1 MIINFLQTRDPP
13 VLPSLQQSPG
23 LKPRSVDG
31 LNVTFDK
38 NIAAYEDFGKRNESS
53 LAQLLFQF
61 FCYYGHEVN
70 YEENVMSVRLGRLL
84 PKRQK
89 GWHQLQDNRL
99 CVEEPFNTS
108 RNLGNTADDTSM
120 RGIHMEL
127 RLAFDHV
134 AAGDLEAC
142 CAQFEP
148 PIEDGKLSEIFVP
161 PVSRPVITQPPTQ
174 PAKLQKGAGR
184 GGRHAQT
191 QRVGNSG
198 NRRSSNNPGTRG
210 SGYLRNLPFQM
221 TPQDMQLQNQHRQH
235 LLHDHLFQQYQY
247 LQAQEQELRM
257 QLHQQALMQGRLPQ
271 TMAYPHIAFPAF
283 ASQDERYG
291 DNSSSR
297 ASSGSRAPM
306 SAPLHQQQ
314 FAYASPYLPQ
324 VFPVALNGS
333 TPPSPSLTTNNT
345 ASRRYNRRSSA
356 SHLSAGSLRAHSQP
370 ARPLQ
375 LPQSITPY
383 VSTVETVQ
391 SPQGLPQSASS
402 MQDYLRENVA
412 TRPAATLPQVHNARR
427 PAEYMGWFIGHSP
440 SVSVYSR
447 SAGISPIPS
456 HVGLAIRNGGLSPRP
471 VSSESG
477 HASQT
482 ASPPVEAYNSNN
494 AGAENNRGRSKIV
507 YRSREPAHSL
517 TNPASTMT
525 STAAKVNGVTRKPNR
540 QSGFTTENVPEPGD
554 VLTFSTTTSEDLAFD
569 TPSSSD
575 DQSQTE
581 MHQNGHAANLGLGV
595 QDSGDILSKH
605 AGGVGGAEGS
615 EKPFYLPDHLVT
627 TPAVNGNYVPISSGH
642 ASDSLLNG
650 HGTSLPHEAMPFN
663 RIRPF
668 EHLAPV
674 TEVRTPSPSQSSTK
688 LLAGKSALPVTV
700 NGISTA
706 SSQAIGGTSAAP
718 PALGENEAPVQISAW
733 QMQKKRKKAKRGTKS
748 EADVSVFMTA
758 PEQLPLDQDL
768 RKGG

>member
-13 VLPSLQQSPG
+13 ILPSLQQSPG
-23 LKPRSVDG
+23 LQPRSVDG
-31 LNVTFDK
+31 LNVSFDH
-38 NIAAYEDFGKRNESS
+38 NITAYEGFGKRNQSS

-61 FCYYGHEVN
+61 FHYYGHEVN

-134 AAGDLEAC
+134 AAGNLEAC
-142 CAQFEP
+142 CAQYEP
-148 PIEDGKLSEIFVP
+148 PKEEGKLSDIFVP

-174 PAKLQKGAGR
+174 PAKLGKGAGR

-191 QRVGNSG
+191 QRLGNSST
-198 NRRSSNNPGTRG
+198 RRSSNNPGTRG
-210 SGYLRNLPFQM
+210 SGYLRNMPFQM
-221 TPQDMQLQNQHRQH
+221 TPQDLQLQNQHRQH

-247 LQAQEQELRM
+247 LQAQEQELRL

-283 ASQDERYG
+283 TPQEERYG
-291 DNSSSR
+291 DNSNSR
-297 ASSGSRAPM
+297 ASSVSRAPM

-333 TPPSPSLTTNNT
+333 TPPSPSLATNNT
-345 ASRRYNRRSSA
+345 TTRRYNRRGSA
-356 SHLSAGSLRAHSQP
+356 SHLSTGSLRAHSQP

-375 LPQSITPY
+375 LPQSVTPY
-383 VSTVETVQ
+383 MSVVETVQ
-391 SPQGLPQSASS
+391 SPQAQPQSASS

-412 TRPAATLPQVHNARR
+412 TQPAASLPQVQSVRR

-447 SAGISPIPS
+447 SAGISPVPS
-456 HVGLAIRNGGLSPRP
+456 HVGLAIRNGGLSPRT
-471 VSSESG
+471 VSRESG
-477 HASQT
+477 NVSQT
-482 ASPPVEAYNSNN
+482 ASPPAEGYNSNN

-507 YRSREPAHSL
+507 YPGREQAQSL
-517 TNPASTMT
+517 TKSATT
-525 STAAKVNGVTRKPNR
+525 ITTTAEKVNGVTHKPHR
-540 QSGFTTENVPEPGD
+540 QSGFTTDGAPEPGD

-575 DQSQTE
+575 DQSQSE
-581 MHQNGHAANLGLGV
+581 MHQSVHAANRGLGV
-595 QDSGDILSKH
+595 QDSR
-605 AGGVGGAEGS
+605 GVLPTSVSVG
-615 EKPFYLPDHLVT
+615 EKPSYRLDYDET
-627 TPAVNGNYVPISSGH
+627 TPAVNGNYIPMSSSQ
-642 ASDSLLNG
+642 ASSNLVNG
-650 HGTSLPHEAMPFN
+650 HGISSPHEVTTFN
-663 RIRPF
+663 RMRHF
-668 EHLAPV
+668 DHLAPV
-674 TEVRTPSPSQSSTK
+674 TEVRTPSPGRNSTK
-688 LLAGKSALPVTV
+688 NLASKSDLPVIA
-700 NGISTA
+700 NGISMA
-706 SSQAIGGTSAAP
+706 SSQATGSIPTVS
-718 PALGENEAPVQISAW
+718 PALGDNDAPVQISGW
-733 QMQKKRKKAKRGTKS
+733 QTQQKKRKKAKRGTKS